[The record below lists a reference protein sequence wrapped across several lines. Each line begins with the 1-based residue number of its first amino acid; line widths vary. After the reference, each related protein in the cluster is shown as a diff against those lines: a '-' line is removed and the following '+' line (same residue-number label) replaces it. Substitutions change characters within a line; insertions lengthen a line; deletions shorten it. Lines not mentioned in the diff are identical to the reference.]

1 MGLDQDK
8 KNSKEKRQKNQLKI
22 SHHLHPR
29 FSLTKSKDVFNMV
42 LPPTTHLPH
51 GWNPQQKAQIH
62 SWYEMEGEKDNT
74 LLTPDRALCSSTPP
88 QAPLP
93 HTHHQQQ
100 QRTTLTDQTLTDLKI
115 LTNQKGNIQQKC
127 RCHHLSPVGVTCAS
141 LGQADG
147 MRRRKITEISAP
159 RESPSTRPLRL
170 LARVD
175 GPRPLRFYR

>member
-1 MGLDQDK
+1 MYLTWCYHP
-8 KNSKEKRQKNQLKI
+8 LPI
-22 SHHLHPR
+22 SLMVETPNRKH
-29 FSLTKSKDVFNMV
+29 KSIRGMKWR
-42 LPPTTHLPH
+42 
-51 GWNPQQKAQIH
+51 GK
-62 SWYEMEGEKDNT
+62 KDNT

-93 HTHHQQQ
+93 HTHHHQQ

-175 GPRPLRFYR
+175 GHRPLRFYR

>member
-8 KNSKEKRQKNQLKI
+8 KSREKRQKNQLKI

-62 SWYEMEGEKDNT
+62 SWYEMEGKKRQHTADPRPCT
-74 LLTPDRALCSSTPP
+74 LLLHPTAG
-88 QAPLP
+88 PLP
-93 HTHHQQQ
+93 HTHQQQQ
-100 QRTTLTDQTLTDLKI
+100 QRTTLTDQTLTYLKI
-115 LTNQKGNIQQKC
+115 LTNKKRNIQQKC
-127 RCHHLSPVGVTCAS
+127 RCHHLSPVGVTGAS

-147 MRRRKITEISAP
+147 VRRRKITEISDP
-159 RESPSTRPLRL
+159 
-170 LARVD
+170 
-175 GPRPLRFYR
+175 